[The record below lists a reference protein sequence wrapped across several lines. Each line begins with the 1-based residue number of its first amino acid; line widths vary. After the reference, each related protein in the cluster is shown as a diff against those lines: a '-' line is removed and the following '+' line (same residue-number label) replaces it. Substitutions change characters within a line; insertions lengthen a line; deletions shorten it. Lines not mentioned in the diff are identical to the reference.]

1 MGKRTDVHKIL
12 IIGSGPII
20 IGQACEFDYSG
31 TQACKALRQLGYEI
45 VLVNSN
51 PATIMTDPGTAD
63 VTYIEPLNAKRIEA
77 IIEKERPDALLPNL
91 GGQSALN
98 LCAELSSLGVLDK
111 YGVKVI
117 GVQVDA
123 IERGEDRQA
132 FKDTMAELGIEM
144 ARSEVSHTVEEAVEI
159 ASRLGYPCVLRPAY
173 TMGGTGGGLVYNVE
187 ELRTV
192 VARGLAA
199 SPVTEV
205 LVEESVLGWEE
216 LEFEV
221 VRDSKGQMIT
231 VCTIENI
238 DPMGVHTGD
247 SFCAA
252 PMQTIAQETID
263 RLQAKS
269 YKIVDKVE
277 VIGGCNVQWA
287 HDPVSDRDII
297 IEINPRTS
305 RSSALA
311 SKATGFPI
319 AFISA
324 MLATGITLDEI
335 PCGKHGTLDKYVPGG
350 DYVVLKF
357 ARWAFEKFKGVE
369 DKLGTQMRAVG
380 EVMSIGKT
388 YKEAFQKA
396 VRSLEKD
403 RYGLGFVKDFNEKSL
418 DDLIQMLHEAT
429 SERQFIMYEAL
440 RKGATVEQLHDL
452 TKIKVHFIQEMKE
465 LVDEEQ
471 EILAFASEHPGQ
483 QLPAD
488 KFTTAKKDGFSDR
501 YLGQLL
507 DIPEDDIR
515 AYRLSLGV
523 TEAWE
528 GVHVSGTQDSAYYYS
543 TYNAPDNSTAS
554 DNRKIMILGG
564 GPNRIGQG
572 IEFDYC
578 CVHAALALKKLGFE
592 TIIVNCNPET
602 VSTDYDTSDKL
613 YFEPLTAEDVLS
625 IYEKEKPLGV
635 IAQFGGQTPL
645 NLASQLERAGVK
657 ILGTSPEIIDLAED
671 RDRFREV
678 MDELGIPM
686 PEAGMAVT
694 VEEALETA
702 HKIGYP
708 VMVRPSYVLGGRG
721 MEVVYDDDALRS
733 YMAAAIGVTPDRPI
747 LIDRFLQH
755 ALECEADAIC
765 DGAHAFVPAVMEHI
779 ELAGI
784 HSGDSACIL
793 PSVNIDAQHLE
804 TIKDYTRK
812 IAEAMHVCGL
822 MNIQYAIENDTVYVL
837 EANPRASRTVPLVSK
852 VCNIQ
857 MVQVAT
863 DVITREFTDRPSPVA
878 DLHESVFS
886 HFGVKEAV
894 FPFNMFPEVDPVLG
908 PEMRSTGEVLGLAGT
923 VGEAF
928 LKAQEATQTAIPTEG
943 TVLMSVSDRDKNE
956 AAKVAQEFVDAG
968 FKVVATKGTCDLL
981 NAAGVAAEHIN
992 KLGEGRPNI
1001 LDALANGEI
1010 SIVVNTP
1017 ASSSESH
1024 EDDSYIRKSAIKNHV
1039 PYMTTLAAAHV
1050 TATGV
1055 KEVKESEGSE
1065 VRSLQD
1071 IHATI
1076 KKA

>member
-77 IIEKERPDALLPNL
+77 IIAKERPDALLPNL

-98 LCAELSSLGVLDK
+98 LCAELSKLGVLDK

-173 TMGGTGGGLVYNVE
+173 TMGGTGGGLVYNVD

-221 VRDSKGQMIT
+221 VRDAKGQMIT

-263 RLQAKS
+263 RLQEKS

-287 HDPVSDRDII
+287 HDPKTDRDII

-319 AFISA
+319 AFVSA
-324 MLATGITLDEI
+324 MLATGLTLDEI

-403 RYGLGFVKDFNEKSL
+403 RYGLGFVKDFHEKSL
-418 DDLIQMLHEAT
+418 DDLLGMLHTAT

-440 RKGATVEQLHDL
+440 RKGATVDQLHEL

-465 LVDEEQ
+465 LVEEEQ
-471 EILAFASEHPGQ
+471 AILAYASEHPGE
-483 QLPAD
+483 QLPEDQFAA
-488 KFTTAKKDGFSDR
+488 AKKDGFSDR

-507 DIPEDDIR
+507 NIPEDDIR
-515 AYRLSLGV
+515 AYRLGLGI

-543 TYNAPDNSTAS
+543 TYNAPDHSTAS

-678 MDELGIPM
+678 MDKLGIPM

-822 MNIQYAIENDTVYVL
+822 MNIQYAIENGTVYVL

-863 DVITREFTDRPSPVA
+863 DVITREFTGRPSPVA

-908 PEMRSTGEVLGLAGT
+908 PEMRSTGEVLGLAST

-928 LKAQEATQTAIPTEG
+928 LKAQEATQTAIPSEG
-943 TVLMSVSDRDKNE
+943 TVLMSVSDRDKDE
-956 AAKVAQEFVDAG
+956 AAKVAQAFVDAG
-968 FKVVATKGTCDLL
+968 FAVVATKGTCELL
-981 NAAGVAAEHIN
+981 NEAGIKAEHIN

-1010 SIVVNTP
+1010 AIVVNTP
-1017 ASSSESH
+1017 ASSTESH

-1039 PYMTTLAAAHV
+1039 PYMTTLAAAYV
-1050 TATGV
+1050 TAMGV
-1055 KEVKESEGSE
+1055 KESKENEGSG
-1065 VRSLQD
+1065 VRSLQE

-1076 KKA
+1076 Q

>member
-31 TQACKALRQLGYEI
+31 TQACKALRQLGYQI

-77 IIEKERPDALLPNL
+77 IIAKERPDALLPNL

-98 LCAELSSLGVLDK
+98 LCAELSNLGVLDK

-173 TMGGTGGGLVYNVE
+173 TMGGTGGGLVYNVD

-263 RLQAKS
+263 RLQEKS

-287 HDPVSDRDII
+287 HDPKTDRDII

-319 AFISA
+319 AFVSA

-335 PCGKHGTLDKYVPGG
+335 PCGKHGTLDKYVAGG

-403 RYGLGFVKDFNEKSL
+403 RYGLGFVKDFNDKSL
-418 DDLIQMLHEAT
+418 DDLLAMLHTAS

-440 RKGATVEQLHDL
+440 RKGATVEELHEL

-465 LVDEEQ
+465 LVEEEQ
-471 EILAFASEHPGQ
+471 AILAYASEHPGE
-483 QLPAD
+483 QLPEEQFA
-488 KFTTAKKDGFSDR
+488 TAKKDGFSDR
-501 YLGQLL
+501 YLGELL
-507 DIPEDDIR
+507 NIPEDDIR
-515 AYRLSLGV
+515 AYRLGLGI

-543 TYNAPDNSTAS
+543 TYNAPDHSTAS

-694 VEEALETA
+694 VEEALDTA

-822 MNIQYAIENDTVYVL
+822 MNIQYAIENGTVYVL

-886 HFGVKEAV
+886 HYGVKEAV

-908 PEMRSTGEVLGLAGT
+908 PEMRSTGEVLGLAST

-928 LKAQEATQTAIPTEG
+928 LKAQEATQTAIPSEG
-943 TVLMSVSDRDKNE
+943 TVLMSVSDRDKGE

-968 FKVVATKGTCDLL
+968 FNVVATKGTCELL
-981 NAAGVAAEHIN
+981 NEAGVAAEHIN
-992 KLGEGRPNI
+992 KLGEGRPDI

-1010 SIVVNTP
+1010 AIVVNTP
-1017 ASSSESH
+1017 ASSTESH

-1039 PYMTTLAAAHV
+1039 PYMTTLAAAYV
-1050 TATGV
+1050 TAMGV
-1055 KEVKESEGSE
+1055 KESKTSEGSE
-1065 VRSLQD
+1065 VRSLQE

-1076 KKA
+1076 K

>member
-554 DNRKIMILGG
+554 NNRKIMILGG

-981 NAAGVAAEHIN
+981 NAEGVAAERIN

-1055 KEVKESEGSE
+1055 KEVKESEDSE

>member
-77 IIEKERPDALLPNL
+77 IIAKERPDALLPNL

-98 LCAELSSLGVLDK
+98 LCAELSKLGVLDK

-173 TMGGTGGGLVYNVE
+173 TMGGTGGGLVYNVD

-221 VRDSKGQMIT
+221 VRDAKGQMIT

-263 RLQAKS
+263 RLQEKS

-287 HDPVSDRDII
+287 HDPKTDRDII

-319 AFISA
+319 AFVSA
-324 MLATGITLDEI
+324 MLATGLTLDEI

-403 RYGLGFVKDFNEKSL
+403 RYGLGFVKDFHEKSL
-418 DDLIQMLHEAT
+418 DDLLGMLHTAT

-440 RKGATVEQLHDL
+440 RKGATVDQLHEL

-465 LVDEEQ
+465 LVEEEQ
-471 EILAFASEHPGQ
+471 AILAYASEHPGE
-483 QLPAD
+483 QLPEDQFAA
-488 KFTTAKKDGFSDR
+488 AKKDGFSDR

-507 DIPEDDIR
+507 NIPEDDIR
-515 AYRLSLGV
+515 AYRLGLGI

-543 TYNAPDNSTAS
+543 TYNAPDHSTAS

-678 MDELGIPM
+678 MDKLGIPM

-822 MNIQYAIENDTVYVL
+822 MNIQYAIENGTVYVL

-908 PEMRSTGEVLGLAGT
+908 PEMRSTGEVLGLAST

-928 LKAQEATQTAIPTEG
+928 LKAQEATQTAIPSEG
-943 TVLMSVSDRDKNE
+943 TVLMSVSDRDKDD
-956 AAKVAQEFVDAG
+956 AAKVAQEFTDAG
-968 FKVVATKGTCDLL
+968 FAIVATKGTCELL
-981 NAAGVAAEHIN
+981 NEAGIKAEHIN

-1010 SIVVNTP
+1010 AIVVNTP
-1017 ASSSESH
+1017 ASSTESH
-1024 EDDSYIRKSAIKNHV
+1024 EDDSYIRKAAIKNHV
-1039 PYMTTLAAAHV
+1039 PYMTTLAAAYV
-1050 TATGV
+1050 TAMGV
-1055 KEVKESEGSE
+1055 KESKTREGSD
-1065 VRSLQD
+1065 VRSLQE

-1076 KKA
+1076 K

>member
-77 IIEKERPDALLPNL
+77 IIAKERPDALLPNL

-98 LCAELSSLGVLDK
+98 LCAELSKLGALDK

-173 TMGGTGGGLVYNVE
+173 TMGGTGGGLVYNVD

-221 VRDSKGQMIT
+221 VRDAKGQMIT

-263 RLQAKS
+263 RLQEKS

-287 HDPVSDRDII
+287 HDPKTDRDII

-319 AFISA
+319 AFVSA
-324 MLATGITLDEI
+324 MLATGLTLDEI

-403 RYGLGFVKDFNEKSL
+403 RYGLGFVKDFHEKSL
-418 DDLIQMLHEAT
+418 DDLIQMLQEPT

-440 RKGATVEQLHDL
+440 RKGATVEQLHEL

-471 EILAFASEHPGQ
+471 AILAYASEHPGE
-483 QLPAD
+483 QLPEDQFA
-488 KFTTAKKDGFSDR
+488 TAKKDGFSDR

-507 DIPEDDIR
+507 NIPEDDIR
-515 AYRLSLGV
+515 AYRLGLGI

-543 TYNAPDNSTAS
+543 TYNAPDHSTAS

-678 MDELGIPM
+678 MDKLGIPM

-822 MNIQYAIENDTVYVL
+822 MNIQYAIENGTVYVL

-863 DVITREFTDRPSPVA
+863 DVITREFTGRPSPVA

-908 PEMRSTGEVLGLAGT
+908 PEMRSTGEVLGLAST

-928 LKAQEATQTAIPTEG
+928 LKAQEATQTAIPSEG
-943 TVLMSVSDRDKNE
+943 TVLMSVSDRDKDD
-956 AAKVAQEFVDAG
+956 AAKVAQEFTDAG
-968 FKVVATKGTCDLL
+968 FAIVATKGTCELL
-981 NAAGVAAEHIN
+981 NEAGIKAEHIN

-1010 SIVVNTP
+1010 AIVVNTP
-1017 ASSSESH
+1017 ASSTESH

-1039 PYMTTLAAAHV
+1039 PYMTTLAAAYV
-1050 TATGV
+1050 TAMGV
-1055 KEVKESEGSE
+1055 KESKENEGSG
-1065 VRSLQD
+1065 VRSLQE

-1076 KKA
+1076 Q

>member
-77 IIEKERPDALLPNL
+77 IIAKERPDALLPNL

-98 LCAELSSLGVLDK
+98 LCAELSKLGVLDK

-173 TMGGTGGGLVYNVE
+173 TMGGTGGGLVYNVD

-221 VRDSKGQMIT
+221 VRDAKGQMIT

-263 RLQAKS
+263 RLQEKS

-287 HDPVSDRDII
+287 HDPKTDRDII

-319 AFISA
+319 AFVSA

-403 RYGLGFVKDFNEKSL
+403 RYGLGFVKDFHEKSL
-418 DDLIQMLHEAT
+418 DDLLGMLHTAT

-440 RKGATVEQLHDL
+440 RKGATVDQLHEL

-465 LVDEEQ
+465 LVEEEQ
-471 EILAFASEHPGQ
+471 AILAYASEHPGE
-483 QLPAD
+483 QLPEDQFAA
-488 KFTTAKKDGFSDR
+488 AKKDGFSDR

-507 DIPEDDIR
+507 NIPEDDIR
-515 AYRLSLGV
+515 AYRLGLGI

-543 TYNAPDNSTAS
+543 TYNAPDHSTAS

-678 MDELGIPM
+678 MDKLGIPM

-822 MNIQYAIENDTVYVL
+822 MNIQYAIENGTVYVL

-863 DVITREFTDRPSPVA
+863 DVITREFTGRPSPVA

-908 PEMRSTGEVLGLAGT
+908 PEMRSTGEVLGLAST

-928 LKAQEATQTAIPTEG
+928 LKAQEATQTAIPSEG
-943 TVLMSVSDRDKNE
+943 TVLMSVSDRDKDD
-956 AAKVAQEFVDAG
+956 AAKVAQEFTDAG
-968 FKVVATKGTCDLL
+968 FAIVATKGTCELL
-981 NAAGVAAEHIN
+981 NEAGIKAEHIN

-1010 SIVVNTP
+1010 AIVVNTP
-1017 ASSSESH
+1017 ASSTESH
-1024 EDDSYIRKSAIKNHV
+1024 EDDSYIRKAAIKNHV
-1039 PYMTTLAAAHV
+1039 PYMTTLAAAYV
-1050 TATGV
+1050 TAMGV
-1055 KEVKESEGSE
+1055 KESKTREGSD
-1065 VRSLQD
+1065 VRSLQE

-1076 KKA
+1076 K

>member
-77 IIEKERPDALLPNL
+77 IIAKERPDALLPNL

-98 LCAELSSLGVLDK
+98 LCAELSKLGVLDK
-111 YGVKVI
+111 FGVKVI

-132 FKDTMAELGIEM
+132 FKDTMSELGIEM

-173 TMGGTGGGLVYNVE
+173 TMGGTGGGLVYNVD

-221 VRDSKGQMIT
+221 VRDAKGQMIT

-263 RLQAKS
+263 RLQEKS

-287 HDPVSDRDII
+287 HDPKTDRDII

-319 AFISA
+319 AFVSA
-324 MLATGITLDEI
+324 MLATGLTLDEI

-403 RYGLGFVKDFNEKSL
+403 RYGLGFVKDFHEKSL
-418 DDLIQMLHEAT
+418 DDLLGMLHTAT

-440 RKGATVEQLHDL
+440 RKGATVDQLHEL

-471 EILAFASEHPGQ
+471 AILAYASEHPGE
-483 QLPAD
+483 QLPEDQFA
-488 KFTTAKKDGFSDR
+488 TAKKDGFSDR

-507 DIPEDDIR
+507 NIPEDDIR
-515 AYRLSLGV
+515 AYRLGLGI

-543 TYNAPDNSTAS
+543 TYNAPDHSTAS

-678 MDELGIPM
+678 MDKLGIPM

-822 MNIQYAIENDTVYVL
+822 MNIQYAIENGTVYVL

-863 DVITREFTDRPSPVA
+863 DVITREFTGRPSPVA

-908 PEMRSTGEVLGLAGT
+908 PEMRSTGEVLGLAST

-928 LKAQEATQTAIPTEG
+928 LKAQEATQTAIPSEG
-943 TVLMSVSDRDKNE
+943 TVLMSVSDRDKDE
-956 AAKVAQEFVDAG
+956 AAKVAQAFVDAG
-968 FKVVATKGTCDLL
+968 FAVVATKGTCELL
-981 NAAGVAAEHIN
+981 NEAGIKAEHIN

-1010 SIVVNTP
+1010 AIVVNTP
-1017 ASSSESH
+1017 ASSTESH

-1039 PYMTTLAAAHV
+1039 PYMTTLAAAYV
-1050 TATGV
+1050 TAMGV
-1055 KEVKESEGSE
+1055 KESKENEGSG
-1065 VRSLQD
+1065 VRSLQE

-1076 KKA
+1076 Q